1 MSKWNSIVIS
11 LLCGKYQ
18 SDNNKDTIMYRT
30 FGNHDSLIISPVD
43 GETATDVLTEMWNKT
58 NTFSENIN
66 PGESIHNLFG
76 VAKSGDC
83 EEFWERKSRYLFVS
97 EIQLNYKRGT
107 GFENQLSSFENELET
122 LLLEYKLKENK
133 DFVFYYS
140 LDCGDIILFLRT
152 DEYLYGA
159 DIINQITIKSQY
171 KHYSYSVCGM
181 DIGLILTDDSYNEII
196 PKVVICS
203 VFSDAT
209 YYKKWFDNFISE
221 YPSELV
227 FDNNDNIQ
235 KKVFEFSPK
244 DEFVHLARIG
254 NEDVCVNIYNCD
266 LRHFVEMLI
275 CKTGVFSHENELVNT
290 TFSRLR
296 IQLDSKFSDILSPN
310 ERSATKGTS
319 LISCLEN
326 KWKTKLSG
334 NVNPFVYKALVE
346 VLVAVENLEIQEFA
360 VDIQDCIR
368 NVFPL
373 FVEKIETFN
382 FSGNPFDEEKFDRC
396 YSIEDFD
403 KDLILFTTGL
413 MSIAN
418 GAMHA
423 DKLFINVPGFNAVLC
438 DVPAKLLIYYT
449 AYIQKMV
456 DVLNDTENFNY
467 RFLLCPDLYLNI
479 EVTSLFNYKN
489 TDSQLL
495 KARIPIRKL
504 FNPQILLME
513 LSHEVAHFVDTNIR
527 SRKERV
533 EFLAEAISFVL
544 ADKLLRPI
552 VFENNVD
559 LKPEIEIIKQF
570 LPKGRVNIEDALN
583 NEWKEIISIFK
594 QALLK
599 DIDYDNTEFLYLKTL
614 KNVFRNNLQNLLIG
628 DFISEDPNYS
638 FLDSIY
644 DVIVNE
650 EQLDEYENVV
660 LLSEVIE
667 RHINQIILNEYRMV
681 IERTC
686 DLFYESFADLI
697 MLYITEDP
705 LHYLSNIFEIEKNKV
720 IKYNNTNKYPWD
732 ECYIN
737 EMRFERIISVFMALD
752 YNLSN
757 IGSEDSDFSS
767 FIDALKR
774 YSDKNNYDMRA
785 FPFGEIQITT
795 QYLKL
800 CLNKLKEKGA
810 EIECLR
816 DLYKVSTLPNSVANC
831 IKLFRE
837 CAFSFR
843 DGLLRF

>member
-18 SDNNKDTIMYRT
+18 SDSNSDALTFRT
-30 FGNHDSLIISPVD
+30 FGNHDSLIVSPVD

-58 NTFSENIN
+58 NNFSENII

-76 VAKSGDC
+76 VAKSRDC
-83 EEFWERKSRYLFVS
+83 EEFWEKKSHYLFVS

-107 GFENQLSSFENELET
+107 GFENQLISFEGELES
-122 LLLEYKLKENK
+122 LLMDFGLKENE

-159 DIINQITIKSQY
+159 DIINKITIKSQY

-181 DIGLILTDDSYNEII
+181 DIDTILLDDRYNEII

-203 VFSDAT
+203 VFSDSAH
-209 YYKKWFDNFISE
+209 YNKWFEKFVLE

-227 FDNNDNIQ
+227 YDITDDIQ
-235 KKVFEFSPK
+235 KKVYEFSTK

-266 LRHFVEMLI
+266 IKHFIGMLI
-275 CKTGVFSHENELVNT
+275 SENGVFSYKNELVNAA
-290 TFSRLR
+290 FSRLR
-296 IQLDSKFSDILSPN
+296 IQLDSKFNDILPST
-310 ERSATKGTS
+310 ERSVSKGAS
-319 LISCLEN
+319 LISCLEDR
-326 KWKTKLSG
+326 WKTKLSEH
-334 NVNPFVYKALVE
+334 VNPFVYKALVE
-346 VLVAVENLEIQEFA
+346 VLVAVENLEIREFA
-360 VDIQDCIR
+360 VDIQDCMR

-373 FVEKIETFN
+373 FVEKIETFD
-382 FSGNPFDEEKFDRC
+382 FTGNPFDEEKFDRC

-418 GAMHA
+418 GALHA
-423 DKLFINVPGFNAVLC
+423 DKIFINVPGFNAVLC
-438 DVPAKLLIYYT
+438 DVPAKLLVYYT

-456 DVLNDTENFNY
+456 DALNDTATFDY

-513 LSHEVAHFVDTNIR
+513 LSHEVAHFVDTDIR

-533 EFLAEAISFVL
+533 DFLAEAISFVL
-544 ADKLLRPI
+544 ADQLLRPI
-552 VFENNVD
+552 VFVD
-559 LKPEIEIIKQF
+559 GVDSTPEIEIIKKF
-570 LPKGRVNIEDALN
+570 LPEGRANIEDALN
-583 NEWKEIISIFK
+583 NEWKDIIEIFK

-599 DIDYDNTEFLYLKTL
+599 NFDYDNTEIFYLKTL

-628 DFISEDPNYS
+628 DFSSENKDYS
-638 FLDSIY
+638 FIDSIY
-644 DVIVNE
+644 DIIVTE
-650 EQLDEYENVV
+650 EQFDEYENVV
-660 LLSEVIE
+660 LLSELIE

-686 DLFYESFADLI
+686 NLFSESFADLI

-705 LHYLSNIFEIEKNKV
+705 LHYLKNIFEIEKTKV
-720 IKYNNTNKYPWD
+720 VKYNNRSQYPWD

-737 EMRFERIISVFMALD
+737 EMRFERIISVLMALGYD
-752 YNLSN
+752 LNDIECN
-757 IGSEDSDFSS
+757 EPEFSS
-767 FIDALKR
+767 FIEALKR
-774 YSDKNNYDMRA
+774 YSNKDNYDMRA
-785 FPFGEIQITT
+785 FPFGEIKITT

-800 CLNKLKEKGA
+800 CLNKLDEKA
-810 EIECLR
+810 SEIEQLR
-816 DLYKVSTLPNSVANC
+816 DLYKVATLPNSVADC

-837 CAFSFR
+837 CAFTFR
-843 DGLLRF
+843 DALFNC